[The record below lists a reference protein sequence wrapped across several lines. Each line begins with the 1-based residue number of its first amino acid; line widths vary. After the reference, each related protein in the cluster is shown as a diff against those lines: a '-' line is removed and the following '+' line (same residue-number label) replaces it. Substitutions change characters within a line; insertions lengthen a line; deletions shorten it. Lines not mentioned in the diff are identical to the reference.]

1 MFTKNNTMNEI
12 LNTEPVSR
20 AIGNLF
26 PTCFLNRVPLEH
38 RDHTM
43 AQIEKEETMEWG
55 APFLADAF
63 LECANLIKE
72 TAETKK
78 FKYIPLWGETD
89 DASAGVKMPHW
100 EDGIPQSDLNTE
112 EGVWLFTGDPAVDNE
127 AFAHTAGSD
136 SIPPYES
143 TAVAEEKK
151 NKTDLKPAVIL
162 CPGGGYEMVSFYNEG
177 LQPAQRMERDGGY
190 KAFVL
195 CYRIR
200 PNYYPLP
207 QMDLARAV
215 MYVRAHAAEYQVDPE
230 RIVIMGASAGGHLCA
245 SEALLH
251 EELKENV
258 LENLAKFQKADMVE
272 QYRKISARPD
282 AVGLL
287 YPVISF
293 TSEYHEGSYIYN
305 TNEKP
310 GLREK
315 LSVEFH
321 ITSDYPMTYAYAN
334 ADDGCVPASNTMRL
348 NEALEKAGVKHLCEV
363 YPTGDHGIGLGYH
376 TSAKMWSEN
385 MLAFFDQNL

>member
-12 LNTEPVSR
+12 LNTEPVGR
-20 AIGNLF
+20 AAGNLF
-26 PTCFLNRVPLEH
+26 PTCFMARVPVEH

-78 FKYIPLWGETD
+78 FKYIPLWGEND
-89 DASAGVKMPHW
+89 DASAGDKMSHW
-100 EDGIPQSDLNTE
+100 KNGIPDADLNTE
-112 EGVWLFTGDPAVDNE
+112 KRNTSG
-127 AFAHTAGSD
+127 
-136 SIPPYES
+136 
-143 TAVAEEKK
+143 
-151 NKTDLKPAVIL
+151 LKPAVIL

-190 KAFVL
+190 KAFIL

-215 MYVRAHAAEYQVDPE
+215 MYVRAHAAEYQVDPN
-230 RIVIMGASAGGHLCA
+230 RIVIVGASAGGHLCA

>member
-1 MFTKNNTMNEI
+1 
-12 LNTEPVSR
+12 
-20 AIGNLF
+20 
-26 PTCFLNRVPLEH
+26 
-38 RDHTM
+38 M

-78 FKYIPLWGETD
+78 FKYIPLWGEND
-89 DASAGVKMPHW
+89 DASAGDKMSHW
-100 EDGIPQSDLNTE
+100 KNGIPDADLNME

-143 TAVAEEKK
+143 VAVSKEKR
-151 NKTDLKPAVIL
+151 NTSGLKPAVIL

-190 KAFVL
+190 KAFIL

-215 MYVRAHAAEYQVDPE
+215 MYVRAHAAEYQVDPN
-230 RIVIMGASAGGHLCA
+230 RIVIVGASAGGHLCA

-258 LENLAKFQKADMVE
+258 LENLAKFKKADMVE
-272 QYRKISARPD
+272 QYREISARPD

-334 ADDGCVPASNTMRL
+334 ADDGCVPASNTVRL

>member
-1 MFTKNNTMNEI
+1 MGSTIFSGC
-12 LNTEPVSR
+12 L
-20 AIGNLF
+20 
-26 PTCFLNRVPLEH
+26 
-38 RDHTM
+38 
-43 AQIEKEETMEWG
+43 
-55 APFLADAF
+55 

-78 FKYIPLWGETD
+78 FKYIPLWGEND
-89 DASAGVKMPHW
+89 DASAGDKMSHW
-100 EDGIPQSDLNTE
+100 KNGIPDADLNTE

-143 TAVAEEKK
+143 VAVSKEKR
-151 NKTDLKPAVIL
+151 NTSGLKPAVIL

-190 KAFVL
+190 KAFIL

-215 MYVRAHAAEYQVDPE
+215 MYVRAHAAEYQVDPN
-230 RIVIMGASAGGHLCA
+230 RIVIVGASAGGHLCA

-305 TNEKP
+305 THEKP